1 MGADSKQPARDPLT
15 IDSIQMTKIALLLT
29 ALLAMASL
37 SLKADEVATK
47 FDENPVPVR
56 TVAPVAPDGQS
67 GLVAVI
73 CVIDESGQVIEATVK
88 KSTNS
93 VLDKPATDALQNWKF
108 KPAKIAGKA
117 VKAKVTVP
125 VRFGA

>member
-1 MGADSKQPARDPLT
+1 
-15 IDSIQMTKIALLLT
+15 MTKIALLLT

-37 SLKADEVATK
+37 SLKAAEVATK

-88 KSTNS
+88 KSTNAA
-93 VLDKPATDALQNWKF
+93 LDKPATDALQNWKF

>member
-1 MGADSKQPARDPLT
+1 
-15 IDSIQMTKIALLLT
+15 MTKITLLLT

-37 SLKADEVATK
+37 SLKAD
-47 FDENPVPVR
+47 D
-56 TVAPVAPDGQS
+56 QS

-73 CVIDESGQVIEATVK
+73 CVTDESGQVIEATVK